1 MIIPR
6 RQWVAWIPRLELL
19 PQVLLPQVLLPLE
32 LFLLELLLLELFLL
46 VGLFPYRGIDYHR
59 TRPVTVK

>member
-19 PQVLLPQVLLPLE
+19 PQELLPQVLLLQE
-32 LFLLELLLLELFLL
+32 LVLLELVLLD
-46 VGLFPYRGIDYHR
+46 LFPY
-59 TRPVTVK
+59 

>member
-6 RQWVAWIPRLELL
+6 LLREL
-19 PQVLLPQVLLPLE
+19 PQLGLLLLELLPLE
-32 LFLLELLLLELFLL
+32 LLLLELLLLELFLL